1 MLNPTRT
8 NDIKWR
14 QTFSCYVNNFPM
26 IQRQSLDV
34 TTVQISAAITAHARI
49 HMYPI
54 GWFASI
60 PTVVL
65 SNPTNETENDLLNLL
80 RLKLT
85 NAIVKI
91 LLQSSTGV
99 TAIKLLRNKCSFFT
113 IWAFVSIN
121 NATIPAV
128 QFEKGPSPDC
138 LKSNKTL

>member
-14 QTFSCYVNNFPM
+14 QTLSCYVNNFPM

-34 TTVQISAAITAHARI
+34 TTVQISAGITAHARI

-65 SNPTNETENDLLNLL
+65 SNPTINNETENDLLNLL

-91 LLQSSTGV
+91 LLQSCTGV
-99 TAIKLLRNKCSFFT
+99 TAIKLLRKKCSLFT

-121 NATIPAV
+121 NATRS
-128 QFEKGPSPDC
+128 EKQPGPHS
-138 LKSNKTL
+138 